1 MSRFF
6 CVHTFPTFLI
16 FIFYA
21 IGIYVMNIEIH
32 VASEA
37 HFSFSQAVCNVMSEA
52 AQARGTGI
60 AKREPAYVQTKMAE
74 GKAIIALDG
83 GNKLAGFCYIETW
96 GHGKYV
102 ANSGLIVH
110 PDYRNLG
117 LAKKI
122 KKKAFELS
130 RKKYPDSKLFGITT
144 SLPVMKINSDLGY
157 KPVTFSELT
166 TDEIFWKGCQSCPNF
181 DILTR
186 NEQKLCLCT
195 GMLFDP
201 NQKPAQREEEPE
213 VKDLTEKSTALES
226 RWQQY
231 KAHLRRRSGNK
242 LLQRIRQ
249 NLFKKEWL
257 SV

>member
-1 MSRFF
+1 
-6 CVHTFPTFLI
+6 
-16 FIFYA
+16 
-21 IGIYVMNIEIH
+21 MNIEIH

-37 HFSFSQAVCNVMSEA
+37 HFTFSQAVCNVMYEA

-60 AKREPAYVQTKMAE
+60 AKREPAYVQMKMAE

-83 GNKLAGFCYIETW
+83 GDKLVGFCYIETW
-96 GHGKYV
+96 DHGKYV

-110 PDYRNLG
+110 PDYRKLG
-117 LAKKI
+117 MAKKI
-122 KKKAFELS
+122 KEKAFELS

-166 TDEIFWKGCQSCPNF
+166 TDEVFWKGCQSCPNF

-201 NQKPAQREEEPE
+201 NKKPAQKVEESDSEMAG
-213 VKDLTEKSTALES
+213 KSSALDS
-226 RWQQY
+226 RWKQY

-249 NLFKKEWL
+249 NLFKKQ
-257 SV
+257 VTV

>member
-1 MSRFF
+1 
-6 CVHTFPTFLI
+6 
-16 FIFYA
+16 
-21 IGIYVMNIEIH
+21 MNIEIH

-37 HFSFSQAVCNVMSEA
+37 HFSFSQAICDVMYEA
-52 AQARGTGI
+52 AQSRGTGI
-60 AKREPAYVQTKMAE
+60 AKREPAYVQMKMAE

-83 GNKLAGFCYIETW
+83 GDKLAGFCYIETW
-96 GHGKYV
+96 DHGKYV

-110 PDYRNLG
+110 PDYRKLG

-122 KKKAFELS
+122 KQKAFELS

-166 TDEIFWKGCQSCPNF
+166 TDEVFWKGCQSCPNF

-186 NEQKLCLCT
+186 NERKLCLCT

-201 NQKPAQREEEPE
+201 NKKPAQKVEEDDAEM
-213 VKDLTEKSTALES
+213 VGKSSALDQ

-249 NLFKKEWL
+249 NLFKKE
-257 SV
+257 VAV